1 MKLSKDSSESI
12 NSWNFALMM
21 AGWPP
26 TQQGWDFSIF
36 HVKGNNNIVSAPRE
50 RKLIPDDSVCA

>member
-1 MKLSKDSSESI
+1 
-12 NSWNFALMM
+12 MM

-36 HVKGNNNIVSAPRE
+36 QVKGNNNILSSPRV
-50 RKLIPDDSVCA
+50 RKLVPDDSLCA